1 MKIILSS
8 CEYHES
14 VGNFKQADIND
25 KVLQKIAKNPEGEPI
40 VEKVDWKNPD
50 IKPTDISRM
59 EKEIYPE
66 GFHLF
71 TDLEVP
77 KYLDLT
83 PRQRALMPK
92 PLRDKAE
99 KEINEAANEY
109 LIEDDV
115 DRYIVDGMNNVFY
128 TIMAVRNR
136 KKTIEIEDLTVVPGR
151 RRVNLMI
158 ALERVYNL
166 LKPYQSEGFSIIGS
180 ARKTTSWP
188 MIKNMVKEGWLI
200 PVEGKR
206 IKSVQ
211 RDEQGRIIDMT
222 TRMEDIGDEEL
233 HDFKFQ
239 LNLPSALPEYIQ
251 KYAKEGYE
259 TIKKE
264 SSGLFKL
271 KSLLSR

>member
-66 GFHLF
+66 GLHLF
-71 TDLEVP
+71 SDLEVP

-99 KEINEAANEY
+99 KEINEVADEY
-109 LIEDDV
+109 LVEDDV

-128 TIMAVRNR
+128 TIMAVRNH

-188 MIKNMVKEGWLI
+188 MIKIW
-200 PVEGKR
+200 
-206 IKSVQ
+206 S
-211 RDEQGRIIDMT
+211 
-222 TRMEDIGDEEL
+222 
-233 HDFKFQ
+233 
-239 LNLPSALPEYIQ
+239 
-251 KYAKEGYE
+251 
-259 TIKKE
+259 KKV
-264 SSGLFKL
+264 G
-271 KSLLSR
+271 